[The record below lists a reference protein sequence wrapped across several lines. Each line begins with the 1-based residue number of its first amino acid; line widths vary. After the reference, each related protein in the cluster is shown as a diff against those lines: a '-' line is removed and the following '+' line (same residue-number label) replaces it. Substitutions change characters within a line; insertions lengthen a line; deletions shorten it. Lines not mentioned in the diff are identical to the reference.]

1 MLFPMRPHLIEFLA
15 AGTFFTL
22 LLAWFACP
30 SNILKSLT
38 RAQQKIS
45 YLLAPG
51 LTTGLA
57 LATYFRKL
65 LPSLSHPASQ
75 PLAWIPIAIS
85 ALTAIFVQSSAF
97 GFVLWLFWSIVVQ
110 FHSIS

>member
-1 MLFPMRPHLIEFLA
+1 MLFPMRPHLFEFLA
-15 AGTFFTL
+15 AGAFFTL
-22 LLAWFACP
+22 LLAWVACP
-30 SNILKSLT
+30 GNILKSLT
-38 RAQQKIS
+38 RTQQKIS

-51 LTTGLA
+51 LT

-65 LPSLSHPASQ
+65 LPSLSHPATQ

-97 GFVLWLFWSIVVQ
+97 GFVLWLFWSIVAQIRPV
-110 FHSIS
+110 S

>member
-1 MLFPMRPHLIEFLA
+1 MLFPMRPHLFEFLA
-15 AGTFFTL
+15 AGAFFTL

-30 SNILKSLT
+30 GNILKSLT

-65 LPSLSHPASQ
+65 LPSLSYPASQ
-75 PLAWIPIAIS
+75 PLAWIPITLSAI
-85 ALTAIFVQSSAF
+85 AAVFVQSSAF
-97 GFVLWLFWSIVVQ
+97 GFVLWVLWNIVAQVRA
-110 FHSIS
+110 IS

>member
-1 MLFPMRPHLIEFLA
+1 MDMRPHLFEFLA
-15 AGTFFTL
+15 AGAFFTL

-30 SNILKSLT
+30 GNILKSLT
-38 RAQQKIS
+38 RTQQKIS

-57 LATYFRKL
+57 LATYFRRL
-65 LPSLSHPASQ
+65 LPSLSHPATQ
-75 PLAWIPIAIS
+75 PLAWLPIAIS
-85 ALTAIFVQSSAF
+85 ALTAILVQSSAF

>member
-1 MLFPMRPHLIEFLA
+1 MRPQLMEFLA
-15 AGTFFTL
+15 AGVFFTL

-38 RAQQKIS
+38 QAQQKIS

-51 LTTGLA
+51 LATGLA

-65 LPSLSHPASQ
+65 LPSLAHPASQ
-75 PLAWIPIAIS
+75 PLAWIPIAVS
-85 ALTAIFVQSSAF
+85 ALTAVFVQSSAF
-97 GFVLWLFWSIVVQ
+97 GFVLWLLWSLVSQ
-110 FHSIS
+110 FRSLS